1 MANSSLYDQWRE
13 LGYVVVPQLIS
24 AERAALLCE
33 VCDAIYAQ
41 WRSCDPQT
49 GQPGEKPD
57 ATVMRHLNHPAY
69 FAQHPE
75 WLPMILEAAAD
86 PSVLRVAE
94 VIFTEPPLFRCTSL
108 FFNPS
113 GINLDGNW
121 HRDAQFMTET
131 DDEERAMVL
140 NAGDGGSGMQLQ
152 IALVPSDDIE
162 VVPGSH
168 LRWDTPDEYA
178 IRKADAGAHN
188 RSNDMPG
195 AVRVRQGVGD
205 AVLFNAMAI
214 HRGRYH
220 SDMPRRTLMLTYT
233 KTSEPWFDFFSDQP
247 WFLQPGY
254 LDGISA
260 STRAF
265 YERFIAQ
272 YEAQWRSTIPSPLG
286 GEG

>member
-1 MANSSLYDQWRE
+1 MANSPLYDQWRE
-13 LGYVVVPQLIS
+13 LGYVVVPQLINV
-24 AERAALLCE
+24 ERATQLRE
-33 VCDAIYAQ
+33 ICDAIYAQ
-41 WRSCDPQT
+41 WRDCDPQT

-69 FAQHPE
+69 FAQHAE
-75 WLPMILEAAAD
+75 WLPVVLEAAAD
-86 PSVLRVAE
+86 PGVLRVAE
-94 VIFTEPPLFRCTSL
+94 AIFTEPPLFRCTSL

-121 HRDAQFMTET
+121 HRDAQFMTKT
-131 DDEERAMVL
+131 DGEERTMVL

-152 IALVPSDDIE
+152 IALTPSDDIE

-168 LRWDTPDEYA
+168 LRWDTSGEYA
-178 IRKADAGAHN
+178 IRKADGGAHN

-220 SDMPRRTLMLTYT
+220 SMLTYT
-233 KTSEPWFDFFSDQP
+233 KISEPWFDYFSDQP
-247 WFLQPGY
+247 WFLRPGY
-254 LDGISA
+254 LDGLRPN
-260 STRAF
+260 TRAF

-272 YEAQWRSTIPSPLG
+272 YESHWRSTIPSSLT